1 MKDLWVVNELAVRVQ
16 PNKGKAALPEGGT
29 DGTAP

>member
-16 PNKGKAALPEGGT
+16 PNKNKGKAALPEGGT
-29 DGTAP
+29 AP

>member
-1 MKDLWVVNELAVRVQ
+1 MKDLWVVKVQ
-16 PNKGKAALPEGGT
+16 PNKNKGKAALPEGGT